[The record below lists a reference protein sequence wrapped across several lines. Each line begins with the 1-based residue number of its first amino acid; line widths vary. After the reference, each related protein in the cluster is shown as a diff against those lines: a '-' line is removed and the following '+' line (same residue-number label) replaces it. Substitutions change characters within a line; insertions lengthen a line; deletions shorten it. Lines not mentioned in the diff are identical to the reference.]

1 MNNCTLYPLNNIIP
15 KSEKYFSPISK
26 SSLLNNLAIPNE
38 VFVRKQPHISV
49 LNIELPHKIF
59 YKNSD
64 TCVDDKLCSEFIKLI
79 GEDITPTENK
89 NETKK
94 TKKIKTKT
102 KSVKPKKT
110 KKQKN

>member
-79 GEDITPTENK
+79 GEDTNISEKP
-89 NETKK
+89 
-94 TKKIKTKT
+94 
-102 KSVKPKKT
+102 KPKKT
-110 KKQKN
+110 RKIKTHKRSRTKGK